1 MVDVLETLKRRG
13 FLQQMTDETS
23 LAEILSSGPTT
34 FYVGFDATAPSLH
47 AGSLVPIMA
56 MAHLQ
61 RAGHRPIALL
71 GTGTTLIGDP
81 SGKTE
86 SRPLLSKEEIAR
98 NKEGIRKNLE
108 KFLVLDGEK
117 GLLLENG
124 AWLEPLKYLDFLRE
138 IGRHFSVNRM
148 LAAEAYKIR
157 LETGLSFLEFNYQ
170 VLQAYDFLVLY
181 RDYGCRIQA
190 GGDDQW
196 GNMVAGTDLI
206 RRVMGPQAKAEAMTF
221 PLLTTATGA
230 KMGKTE
236 KGAVWLS
243 ADRFSPYDYY
253 QYWINVD
260 DRDVRR
266 FLLLFT
272 FLPEEEVDAL
282 AALEG
287 AEIRKAKETL
297 AFEATRL
304 LHGEEEARKAREA
317 AMALFRGKGPGPA
330 GGSHAAIPTRTLSPG
345 EGAGEMDLPALF
357 VLSGLCASRS
367 EARRLILQGG
377 AYLEGERV
385 TDLEK
390 KVDLSKLEPG
400 KGILL
405 RAGKKKYCRILPPGS

>member
-1 MVDVLETLKRRG
+1 MADVLETLKRRG
-13 FLQQMTDETS
+13 FLQQMTDEAS
-23 LAEILSSGPTT
+23 LSEILDAGPTT

-86 SRPLLSKEEIAR
+86 SRPLLSREEIAR
-98 NKEGIRKNLE
+98 NKEGIRANLE

-124 AWLEPLKYLDFLRE
+124 TWLEPLKYLDFLRE

-148 LAAEAYKIR
+148 LAAETYKIR

-206 RRVMGPQAKAEAMTF
+206 RRVMGPDAKAEAMTF
-221 PLLTTATGA
+221 PLLTTASGA

-243 ADRFSPYDYY
+243 AERFSPYDYY
-253 QYWINVD
+253 QFWINAD

-272 FLPEEEVDAL
+272 FLPEDEVEAL
-282 AALEG
+282 ASLQG

-304 LHGEEEARKAREA
+304 LHGEEEAQKAREA
-317 AMALFRGKGPGPA
+317 SRALF
-330 GGSHAAIPTRTLSPG
+330 GGGGDASQAPTCILSPG
-345 EGAGEMDLPALF
+345 EADQEMDLPALF
-357 VLSGLCASRS
+357 VRSGLCKSRS

-377 AYLEGERV
+377 AYLDGKRV

-390 KVDLSKLEPG
+390 KVDLSRLDPE
-400 KGILL
+400 KGLLL
-405 RAGKKKYCRILPPGS
+405 RAGKKKYCRVIRAPE

>member
-1 MVDVLETLKRRG
+1 MADVLETLKRRG
-13 FLQQMTDETS
+13 FLQQMTDEAS
-23 LAEILSSGPTT
+23 LSEILASGPTT

-86 SRPLLSKEEIAR
+86 SRPLLSREEIAR
-98 NKEGIRKNLE
+98 NKEGIRANLE
-108 KFLVLDGEK
+108 NFLALDGEK

-124 AWLEPLKYLDFLRE
+124 TWLEPLKYLDFLRE

-148 LAAEAYKIR
+148 LAAETYKIR

-206 RRVMGPQAKAEAMTF
+206 RRVMGPGAKAEAMTF
-221 PLLTTATGA
+221 PLLTTASGA

-243 ADRFSPYDYY
+243 AERFSPYDYY
-253 QYWINVD
+253 QFWINAD

-272 FLPEEEVDAL
+272 FLPEEEVEAL
-282 AALEG
+282 AALQG

-304 LHGEEEARKAREA
+304 LHGDEEAQKAREA
-317 AMALFRGKGPGPA
+317 SRALFGGA
-330 GGSHAAIPTRTLSPG
+330 GDASRAPTCILSPG
-345 EGAGEMDLPALF
+345 EADQEMDLPALF
-357 VLSGLCASRS
+357 VRAGLCKSRS

-377 AYLEGERV
+377 AYLDGERV
-385 TDLEK
+385 KDLEK
-390 KVDLSKLEPG
+390 KVDLSRLDPE

-405 RAGKKKYCRILPPGS
+405 RAGKKKYCRVIRAPE

>member
-1 MVDVLETLKRRG
+1 MADVLETLKRRG
-13 FLQQMTDETS
+13 FLQQVTDEES
-23 LAEILSSGPTT
+23 LSRILASGPTT

-61 RAGHRPIALL
+61 KAGHRPIALL

-98 NKEGIRKNLE
+98 NKEGIRRNLE
-108 KFLVLDGEK
+108 RFLVLDGEK

-124 AWLEPLKYLDFLRE
+124 AWLEPLNYLEFLRE

-157 LETGLSFLEFNYQ
+157 METGLSFLEFNYQ

-181 RDYGCRIQA
+181 KEYGCKVQA

-196 GNMVAGTDLI
+196 GNMVAGVDLI
-206 RRVMGPQAKAEAMTF
+206 RRVMGPEAKAEAMTF
-221 PLLTTATGA
+221 PLLTTASGA

-243 ADRFSPYDYY
+243 PERFSPYDYY
-253 QYWINVD
+253 QFWINTD
-260 DRDVRR
+260 DRDVKR

-272 FLPEEEVDAL
+272 FLPEEEVEEL
-282 AALEG
+282 ASLQG
-287 AEIRKAKETL
+287 AEIRKAKEVL

-304 LHGEEEARKAREA
+304 LHGEEEAQKAREA
-317 AMALFRGKGPGPA
+317 SRALFGGGGKDT
-330 GGSHAAIPTRTLSPG
+330 SRVPTCTLDPK
-345 EGAGEMDLPALF
+345 EAQGEMDILTLF
-357 VLSGLCASRS
+357 VRAGLCKSKS
-367 EARRLILQGG
+367 EARRLVLQGG
-377 AYLEGERV
+377 AYVEGERV
-385 TDLEK
+385 TDLEFL
-390 KVDLSKLEPG
+390 VDLSKLDSQN
-400 KGILL
+400 GILL
-405 RAGKKKYCRILPPGS
+405 RAGKKKYCRILAAGG

>member
-1 MVDVLETLKRRG
+1 MADVLETLKRRG
-13 FLQQMTDETS
+13 FLQQVTDEKALS
-23 LAEILSSGPTT
+23 EILSSGPTT
-34 FYVGFDATAPSLH
+34 FYVGFDATAPCLH

-86 SRPLLSKEEIAR
+86 SRPLLSREEIAR
-98 NKEGIRKNLE
+98 NKEGIRANLE
-108 KFLVLDGEK
+108 RFLVLDGEK
-117 GLLLENG
+117 GFLLENG
-124 AWLEPLKYLDFLRE
+124 TWLEPLKYLDFLRE

-181 RDYGCRIQA
+181 KDYGCKVQA

-206 RRVMGPQAKAEAMTF
+206 RRVMGPDAKAEALTF
-221 PLLTTATGA
+221 PLLTTASGA

-243 ADRFSPYDYY
+243 AERFSPYDYY

-260 DRDVRR
+260 DRDVKR

-272 FLPEEEVDAL
+272 FLPEEEVAEL
-282 AALEG
+282 AALQG
-287 AEIRKAKETL
+287 AEIRKSKERL
-297 AFEATRL
+297 AFEATKL
-304 LHGEEEARKAREA
+304 LHGEEEAAKAREA
-317 AMALFRGKGPGPA
+317 SRALFRGQSEIGDSYSVGA
-330 GGSHAAIPTRTLSPG
+330 PTCVLSP
-345 EGAGEMDLPALF
+345 EECNEEMELPVLF
-357 VLSGLCASRS
+357 VRSGLCKSKS

-377 AYLEGERV
+377 AYLDGERV
-385 TDLEK
+385 TDLDR
-390 KVDLSKLEPG
+390 KVDPASLDTE

-405 RAGKKKYCRILPPGS
+405 RAGKKKYCRVIRAPE